1 MRSIE
6 YSEPATLE
14 ETLQVLAE
22 RGEDAK
28 VLAGG
33 QSLLLML
40 HVGLVR
46 PGVLVGLQS
55 LSELQEITLDPA
67 AGLSIGAMATQRVIE
82 SAPLIQQYCPVLAR
96 TASLIATVPVR
107 TLGTLGGNL
116 CHNLPGADPPPTLI
130 ALDAVARL
138 ESSRGTRDVPVA
150 DLFQGFMETVVKP
163 YELLTEIRVPAASL
177 GNHAVYLKQCVRD
190 VDPAL
195 VGVAVRLVL
204 ADDEEATCTDVR
216 IGVGGV
222 SLAPYRAA
230 NAERVLRGERLGP
243 ESIAEAARVAADEC
257 EPMTDAHGSAR
268 YRRKMLYVLLRR
280 AVSAAWHGTAQPAQG

>member
-6 YSEPATLE
+6 YIEPTTVE
-14 ETLQVLAE
+14 ETLQVLAA
-22 RGEDAK
+22 RGEDTK

-33 QSLLLML
+33 QSLLLL
-40 HVGLVR
+40 IHLGLVQ

-55 LSELQEITLDPA
+55 LSRLKRITLDA
-67 AGLSIGAMATQRVIE
+67 TGLSIGAMATQRAIE
-82 SAPLIQQYCPVLAR
+82 SDRLVQEHCPALAR

-150 DLFQGFMETVVKP
+150 NLFQGFMETVVKP
-163 YELLTEIRVPAASL
+163 YELLTEVRVPAESL
-177 GNHAVYLKQCVRD
+177 GNHTVYFKQCVRA

-204 ADDEEATCTDVR
+204 ATDKEATCTDVR

-222 SLAPYRAA
+222 SVAPYRAV
-230 NAERVLRGERLGP
+230 NAEQALRGKPLGP

-257 EPMTDAHGSAR
+257 EPMSDAHGSAR
-268 YRRKMLYVLLRR
+268 YRRKMLDVILRR
-280 AVSAAWHGTAQPAQG
+280 AVFAAWRGSAQPAQL